1 MMPRTL
7 GPVFILIFFV
17 SLSIAAERY
26 KEPIFG
32 VEKTSDLVYAPNV
45 PHLAKKHFVTSLA
58 SGLKSSSDDV
68 SVLHFYQNANEVKNE
83 NLFFDLY
90 KPQNDTAKS
99 RPLVII
105 VHGGAFVSGGRDD
118 QNQPI
123 VAYSDSLAAR
133 GYVVASID
141 YRIGLVLKTIRN
153 KMFLDS
159 SDFKRA
165 VQWGVQDLQ
174 AAIQYFKVNAKDYGI
189 NPNRIFVVGCSSG
202 AILALQSIIEN
213 TDAKPDAVISLWGAV
228 MDKVQIKNIS
238 APVLLVHGTRDEIIP
253 FKEGRMLNLDSVK
266 EKNSY
271 MPGYGSVADAFNIKF
286 FSPVFYGSFVIDSVL
301 NNRHISHESFF
312 VEGEGHEFYGKE
324 PYKEDVLK
332 RLVEFLYKNLQ

>member
-1 MMPRTL
+1 MMPKIL
-7 GPVFILIFFV
+7 GTIFILFFFV
-17 SLSIAAERY
+17 SLAIATERY
-26 KEPIFG
+26 KDPIFG
-32 VEKTSDLVYAPNV
+32 VEKTSSLIYASNV
-45 PHLAKKHFVTSLA
+45 PHLVKKHFVTTLA
-58 SGLKSSSDDV
+58 SGLKSSSDGFP
-68 SVLHFYQNANEVKNE
+68 VLHFYQNANEVEKG
-83 NLFFDLY
+83 NLQFDFY

-105 VHGGAFVSGGRDD
+105 IHGGAFVSGSRDD
-118 QNQPI
+118 QTQPI
-123 VAYSDSLAAR
+123 IGYCDSLAAR

-141 YRIGLVLKTIRN
+141 YRIGLVLKTVRN

-202 AILALQSIIEN
+202 AILALQSSIEN
-213 TDAKPDAVISLWGAV
+213 AEAKPDAVISLWGAV

-271 MPGYGSVADAFNIKF
+271 MPGYGSVANAFNIKF

>member
-1 MMPRTL
+1 MPKRL
-7 GPVFILIFFV
+7 CPVFILIFFV
-17 SLSIAAERY
+17 SLAMAAERY

-32 VEKTSDLVYAPNV
+32 VEKTLNLVYAPNV

-58 SGLKSSSDDV
+58 SGLKPSSDEIP
-68 SVLHFYQNANEVKNE
+68 VLHFYQNANEVKNE
-83 NLFFDLY
+83 NLFFDLF
-90 KPQNDTAKS
+90 KPQDDSGKK

-105 VHGGAFVSGGRDD
+105 VHGGAFVSGSRDD
-118 QNQPI
+118 QTQPI
-123 VAYSDSLAAR
+123 IGYCDSLAAR

-202 AILALQSIIEN
+202 AILALQSSIEN
-213 TDAKPDAVISLWGAV
+213 TKAKPDAVISLWGAV

-271 MPGYGSVADAFNIKF
+271 MPGYGSVANAFNIKF